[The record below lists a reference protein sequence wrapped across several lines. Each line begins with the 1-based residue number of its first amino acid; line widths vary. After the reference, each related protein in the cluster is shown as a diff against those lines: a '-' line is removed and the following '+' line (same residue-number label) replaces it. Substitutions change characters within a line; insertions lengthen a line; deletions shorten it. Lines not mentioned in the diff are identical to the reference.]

1 MTERGYQTSIKSY
14 RARMS
19 NARKQA
25 VKFTEDGNLD
35 KAIEFL
41 ITAKTYKAVIDELEF
56 QEEMRGYGMA

>member
-19 NARKQA
+19 NARRQA
-25 VKFTEDGNLD
+25 VKSTEEGNLD

-56 QEEMRGYGMA
+56 QEEVRGDVVV